1 MSIRILCKHL
11 ISLTLEL
18 YCIHLNVQDYNPGH
32 IKGLPRESSR
42 LFGQR
47 HSASHFACHTT
58 MTYKMDN
65 NKRTLEGTIQ
75 CRYPEDIALDVPAE
89 VGEEESSA
97 TVPSL
102 QPCHKI
108 LSQAIMI
115 GSLDIIYSR
124 DIN

>member
-1 MSIRILCKHL
+1 MSIRILCKYL

-32 IKGLPRESSR
+32 IEGLPRESSR
-42 LFGQR
+42 LFGQS
-47 HSASHFACHTT
+47 HSATHFACHTT

-89 VGEEESSA
+89 VSEEESSA

-102 QPCHKI
+102 QTMP
-108 LSQAIMI
+108 
-115 GSLDIIYSR
+115 
-124 DIN
+124 